1 MVKWHGYSASQNTWE
16 PKVYLPTELI
26 ETFELPDSDLVRVEK
41 AREKISLLFEGGL
54 KVPLQ
59 YEDTIEIRHDGV
71 RFLLPNLVAPVEISH
86 VDLQD
91 GGLAPFVEWT
101 INVNAN

>member
-1 MVKWHGYSASQNTWE
+1 MVKWHGYSTSQNTWK
-16 PKVYLPTELI
+16 PKVHLPTELI
-26 ETFELPDSDLVRVEK
+26 ETFEFHDSDPVCVEK
-41 AREKISLLFEGGL
+41 AREKISLVFEGGL
-54 KVPLQ
+54 KLPLQ
-59 YEDTIEIRHDGV
+59 YEDLIEIRHDGV
-71 RFLLPNLVAPVEISH
+71 RFLFPNFVAPVEISH